1 METLHSPWIKWRL
14 IFHHWITNL
23 TVGGLYKYTGEIWA
37 IRSSKIQNWPSD
49 QKHGS
54 FKKSP
59 IDRDFIGKNCRFYRL
74 IADFFPSFSIFSARA
89 STRRFFVDFS
99 PIFRR
104 YIGNFAD
111 FWPIFP
117 LIDNQCRLSFRCRPI
132 SDISPKYRRHF
143 PIFQSM
149 PITNNNSNNKR
160 K

>member
-54 FKKSP
+54 FKKLLIFSKN
-59 IDRDFIGKNCRFYRL
+59 RRFIAILSAKNGRFYWL
-74 IADFFPSFSIFSARA
+74 IADFLPSFSVFSARA
-89 STRRFFVDFS
+89 STHRFFGS
-99 PIFRR
+99 PPIFRQ
-104 YIGNFAD
+104 YIGDFAN

-117 LIDNQCRLSFRCRPI
+117 SIDNRWRLLFQCRPI
-132 SDISPKYRRHF
+132 SDISP
-143 PIFQSM
+143 IFQSM
-149 PITNNNSNNKR
+149 LVST
-160 K
+160 